1 MNDEQLGRRKRM
13 IRIRA
18 VEHRA
23 AQARL
28 AKAQGDLSD
37 LARLASRLEML
48 RSDLAVGAGTVQ
60 GMALKSLGEMAMRL
74 EAAREQLKSPIN
86 DALDHRDEMTT
97 IQRGAHARE
106 ESASRLYD
114 RSRASA
120 DRARE
125 RAADANAPRLRRMQ
139 ACYHNEMEQN

>member
-1 MNDEQLGRRKRM
+1 MNDEQLARRKRM

-37 LARLASRLEML
+37 LARLASRLESL
-48 RSDLAVGAGTVQ
+48 RSDLNVGTGAVQ
-60 GMALKSLGEMAMRL
+60 GMALNSLGEMAMRL
-74 EAAREQLKSPIN
+74 EAAREQLKNPIN
-86 DALDHRDEMTT
+86 DAREHRDDMTA

-114 RSRASA
+114 RSRAA
-120 DRARE
+120 AEFARE

-139 ACYHNEMEQN
+139 ACYRNEMEQN